1 MDLAPAPRNSLAAP
15 DQPHD
20 FPQPSRD
27 PRRQNLAHWGAA
39 LERGDQAEVD
49 RLVRQSRLD
58 HSWIAASGQLGTML
72 G

>member
-1 MDLAPAPRNSLAAP
+1 MDFAPAPRNVLAAP

-20 FPQPSRD
+20 HPQAHRD
-27 PRRQNLAHWGAA
+27 PRRQNLAQWEAA
-39 LERGDQAEVD
+39 LERGDHAEVD

-58 HSWIAASGQLGTML
+58 RSWIAASGQLGMML